1 MYCCAAA
8 VYLVRM
14 KIKDTKFV
22 PCDFGNG
29 HTYRK
34 IIKKILSHA
43 DEVVFTVHPFLDD
56 DDEFK
61 NGRWSN
67 LSDSFLYSVYD
78 HAPTDQP
85 NDKSSMIILKNDY
98 YVYDYFLNL
107 CDLYE
112 IQEDDTYGISIED
125 PAFMKNGEIFCYS
138 ISHEEGC
145 DIEEAL
151 WEQIRL

>member
-1 MYCCAAA
+1 MGS
-8 VYLVRM
+8 M

-29 HTYRK
+29 NTYKK
-34 IIKKILSHA
+34 IMKKILNYA
-43 DEVVFTVHPFLDD
+43 DEVVFTITPFLEN

-61 NGRWSN
+61 NSRWSA

-78 HAPTDQP
+78 TAPSDWP
-85 NDKSSMIILKNDY
+85 NDKHSMVVLNVDY

-107 CDLYE
+107 RDFFE
-112 IQEDDTYGISIED
+112 IQEDDKYEISMKD
-125 PAFMKNGEIFCYS
+125 PAFMKNGEIFCYT
-138 ISHEEGC
+138 ISHEEAC

-151 WEQIRL
+151 WEQMLL